1 MSEPSK
7 EIVNLV
13 VATVEDIANAKGYS
27 SYPKEF
33 EVIMVLTALMIVNEA
48 INKKLK
54 GKVWIKNEPK

>member
-1 MSEPSK
+1 MSEPSE

-13 VATVEDIANAKGYS
+13 VTTVEDIAKAKGYL
-27 SYPKEF
+27 SYPKRSD
-33 EVIMVLTALMIVNEA
+33 VVMVLTALMIVNEA